1 MRPNGR
7 IPLCGA
13 ISQYNA
19 TAPVP
24 GPNNLTIAIGMGLT
38 LKGFIVSNYNDMRA
52 DFDREMTQ
60 WVTSGKLKYRETI
73 FEGLENM
80 PQAFV
85 GLFDGTN
92 TGKMIVNLQ

>member
-1 MRPNGR
+1 M
-7 IPLCGA
+7 
-13 ISQYNA
+13 
-19 TAPVP
+19 
-24 GPNNLTIAIGMGLT
+24 
-38 LKGFIVSNYNDMRA
+38 SNYNDMRA